1 MLHNGLQ
8 TTVLEDTYY
17 IIIVK
22 DELRLGMSPKGTRI
36 DTIHDVY
43 TYDNEIEQLIKY
55 NELKK

>member
-1 MLHNGLQ
+1 MLNKGLQ

-17 IIIVK
+17 IIIVE
-22 DELRLGMSPKGTRI
+22 DELRLGMSTQGTRI

-43 TYDNEIEQLIKY
+43 TYDNEIERDNKY

>member
-17 IIIVK
+17 IIIVE
-22 DELRLGMSPKGTRI
+22 DELRLGMSTQGTRI
-36 DTIHDVY
+36 DTMHDVY
-43 TYDNEIEQLIKY
+43 TYDNEIEQLEKY